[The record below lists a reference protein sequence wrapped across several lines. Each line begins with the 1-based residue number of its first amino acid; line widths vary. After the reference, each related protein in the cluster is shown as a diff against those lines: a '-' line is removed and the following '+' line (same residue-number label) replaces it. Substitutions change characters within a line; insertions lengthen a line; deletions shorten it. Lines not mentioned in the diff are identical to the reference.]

1 MAKAKY
7 KTGKKICSISE
18 FDACEKLWYKWRG
31 RTVHRSMLI
40 SQQYR
45 TLLNWI
51 ISGMLYEAE
60 YIDEGDKQCS
70 SGCK

>member
-1 MAKAKY
+1 MTKAKY
-7 KTGKKICSISE
+7 KTGKKIRSISE
-18 FDACEKLWYKWRG
+18 FDASEKLWFKWNN

-51 ISGMLYEAE
+51 KRGMIYECDDVRKDNE
-60 YIDEGDKQCS
+60 
-70 SGCK
+70 